1 MRIIGGEQD
10 IRGYAPGSAF
20 RLRFAGTRT
29 ESVRTMVESNDNEP
43 NVGALP
49 ESKAIGAGERFEMLM
64 SAFLIAGVA
73 LVVILVAIAVTMSR
87 Q

>member
-1 MRIIGGEQD
+1 
-10 IRGYAPGSAF
+10 
-20 RLRFAGTRT
+20 
-29 ESVRTMVESNDNEP
+29 MVESNDNEP

-49 ESKAIGAGERFEMLM
+49 ESKAMGAGERFEMLM

>member
-1 MRIIGGEQD
+1 
-10 IRGYAPGSAF
+10 
-20 RLRFAGTRT
+20 
-29 ESVRTMVESNDNEP
+29 MVESNDNEP
-43 NVGALP
+43 NVGAPP

-73 LVVILVAIAVTMSR
+73 LVLILVAIAVTISR